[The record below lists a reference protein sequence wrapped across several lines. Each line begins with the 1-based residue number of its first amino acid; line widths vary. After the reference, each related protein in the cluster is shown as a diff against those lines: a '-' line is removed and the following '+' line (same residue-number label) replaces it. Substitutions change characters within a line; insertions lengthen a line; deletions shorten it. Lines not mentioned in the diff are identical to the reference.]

1 MASLGA
7 LSITLTDL
15 ADTPVLEPGV
25 GETPIWPEVVVT
37 GLFERPADV
46 DDFKSIFCR
55 APGVES
61 PHQLGFSPLDDRDWE
76 RAWLADFKPMKFGKD
91 TWIVPGEQ
99 WAPDP
104 GATVIKLDPGL
115 AFGSGTHPTTRLCM
129 EWIDSQDFQDSSVID
144 FDCGSGVLGVAAALK
159 GAAAVLSIDN
169 DPQSLAATRDN
180 ATRNR
185 VETRLETAEITR
197 LGENCADVI
206 LANILAGTLVKLA
219 PILCSALK
227 PGGLIVL
234 SGILK
239 EQAGEVSGEF
249 TRWLEGIKQ
258 TTLEDW
264 VLISG
269 KHREQNT

>member
-144 FDCGSGVLGVAAALK
+144 FGCGSGVLGVAAALK

-169 DPQSLAATRDN
+169 DPQALVATRDN